1 MSEPKSP
8 GWARAA
14 QIGLGAI
21 AVILY
26 NSTSLPGDKRQAIWF
41 LMYLSKKFGQVPLT
55 SNTHHSTCLTGRLL
69 QNKRFETPENS
80 KPFSQ
85 NNVLSS
91 PE

>member
-41 LMYLSKKFGQVPLT
+41 LMYLSKKNLDKYHSRLT
-55 SNTHHSTCLTGRLL
+55 LTI
-69 QNKRFETPENS
+69 
-80 KPFSQ
+80 
-85 NNVLSS
+85 VHV
-91 PE
+91 